1 MGALTLVTAIHIY
14 PECGPIGLNGLG
26 WAARETALTG
36 DTVISDGVSHGMG
49 LAVRVRTERAKER
62 GELGA
67 EILINLPFSCI
78 LSSFI
83 SLKRVRHKTA
93 VQQFQSR
100 HRLQ

>member
-14 PECGPIGLNGLG
+14 PECGPIGLNGIG

-49 LAVRVRTERAKER
+49 LAVRVRTERVKER
-62 GELGA
+62 GGLE
-67 EILINLPFSCI
+67 EKILINLPLFRI
-78 LSSFI
+78 SSASI
-83 SLKRVRHKTA
+83 SLKRVRHKTV